1 MHEFYSKKPSA
12 PTASRTFFLRCKE
25 FYVSDTTHS
34 PDREGYLQKQIH
46 NYTTSTIHY
55 IFYASVWGTYGVT
68 SSPENKNTTEAII
81 PSLERKMFNSFHYTS
96 QCQIYDRNSKPL
108 ADWLI
113 PRRGL
118 CGVRTVSLACHRD
131 GAWDSAQLVSWH
143 IFYKHP
149 KMPTNGSSNLSTPRV
164 MFIANL

>member
-1 MHEFYSKKPSA
+1 M
-12 PTASRTFFLRCKE
+12 
-25 FYVSDTTHS
+25 
-34 PDREGYLQKQIH
+34 
-46 NYTTSTIHY
+46 
-55 IFYASVWGTYGVT
+55 T
-68 SSPENKNTTEAII
+68 SSPENKNTTGAII
-81 PSLERKMFNSFHYTS
+81 PSLENFFLNSFYYTS

-143 IFYKHP
+143 IFYKTSENAHKWLVKFIHTTGHVHREP
-149 KMPTNGSSNLSTPRV
+149 LIRASVGVRWKATHLTLESRVHRVDATLSLSSGDISLTIVFELTS
-164 MFIANL
+164 LEQ

>member
-1 MHEFYSKKPSA
+1 M
-12 PTASRTFFLRCKE
+12 
-25 FYVSDTTHS
+25 
-34 PDREGYLQKQIH
+34 
-46 NYTTSTIHY
+46 
-55 IFYASVWGTYGVT
+55 T

-81 PSLERKMFNSFHYTS
+81 PPLENFFLNSFYYTS

-131 GAWDSAQLVSWH
+131 GAWDSAQLVSRH
-143 IFYKHP
+143 IFFHKHP
-149 KMPTNGSSNLSTPRV
+149 KNAHKWLVKFIHTTGHVHREPLIRAPVGVRWKATHLTLESLVHRVDATLSLSSGDISLTIVFELTS
-164 MFIANL
+164 LEQ

>member
-1 MHEFYSKKPSA
+1 MVWHHHRKI
-12 PTASRTFFLRCKE
+12 RTQQEQSFHPWKE
-25 FYVSDTTHS
+25 
-34 PDREGYLQKQIH
+34 KC
-46 NYTTSTIHY
+46 ST
-55 IFYASVWGTYGVT
+55 
-68 SSPENKNTTEAII
+68 
-81 PSLERKMFNSFHYTS
+81 SFHYTS

-143 IFYKHP
+143 IFYKNIQKCPQMARQIYPHHGSCSSRTSNSCP
-149 KMPTNGSSNLSTPRV
+149 SRGKMESHSSHIGVASTSSWCDIEFVIGRYKSNDCLRAHE
-164 MFIANL
+164 FGTIS

>member
-1 MHEFYSKKPSA
+1 MF
-12 PTASRTFFLRCKE
+12 
-25 FYVSDTTHS
+25 
-34 PDREGYLQKQIH
+34 EGIMVWHNHQK
-46 NYTTSTIHY
+46 
-55 IFYASVWGTYGVT
+55 
-68 SSPENKNTTEAII
+68 NKNTTEAII
-81 PSLERKMFNSFHYTS
+81 PAWERIMFNISHYTS

-143 IFYKHP
+143 IFYKTSENAHKWLVKFIHTTGHVHREP
-149 KMPTNGSSNLSTPRV
+149 LIRASVGVRWKATHLTLESLVHRVDATLSLSSGDISLTIVFELTS
-164 MFIANL
+164 LEQ